1 MDKINID
8 IYLGIDVQTNRG
20 CPYYIVNSSLEYL
33 DSGWLMGNTHDQIC
47 HQLAELKNV
56 LLKDS
61 HHEIAVGID
70 APRMALNAPREWY
83 WRGGKWQYTPNMAK
97 GFGRHCEVVIKA
109 LGIANPQWT
118 RLQDASP
125 SWMEL
130 GYRMY
135 QTLQDVEHLYEV
147 FPSAAYAMLNGEQHT
162 LVDLSFANFA
172 HGPKDMLDACV
183 SAFTVHAFIH
193 GKGFEVGGGDG
204 LGTIILPGQLP
215 VPNSSPVL
223 QWPNFS

>member
-1 MDKINID
+1 MKKHNID
-8 IYLGIDVQTNRG
+8 LYLGIDVQTKRG
-20 CPYYIVNSSLEYL
+20 CSYYIVNSGLEYV
-33 DSGWLMGNTHDQIC
+33 DSGWLMGHNHDQVC
-47 HQLAELKNV
+47 RQLVELKTQ
-56 LLKDS
+56 LLVNLNLK
-61 HHEIAVGID
+61 IAVGID
-70 APRMALNAPREWY
+70 APRMGLITPRELF
-83 WRGGKWQYTPNMAK
+83 WRGGKWQRKTNVEK

-118 RLQDASP
+118 RLKNDSP
-125 SWMEL
+125 PWMEL
-130 GYRMY
+130 GYRLY

-147 FPSAAYAMLNGEQHT
+147 FPSASYAMLDEEQHPP
-162 LVDLSFANFA
+162 VDLSFAKFA

-215 VPNSSPVL
+215 VSDSHPVL
-223 QWPNFS
+223 KWQNR